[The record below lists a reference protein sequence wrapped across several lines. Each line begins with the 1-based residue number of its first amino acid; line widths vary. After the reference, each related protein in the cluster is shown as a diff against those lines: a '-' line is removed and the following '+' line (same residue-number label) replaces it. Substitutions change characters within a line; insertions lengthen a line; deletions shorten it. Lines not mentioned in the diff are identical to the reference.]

1 MCSGRCFKDSCSE
14 NLVVFAEKHMSELS
28 VKEVTACRVP
38 IYWNEVLCQVYFLGI
53 SKIFNITNSSNVE
66 I

>member
-14 NLVVFAEKHMSELS
+14 NLVVFAEKYMSELS
-28 VKEVTACRVP
+28 VKEVTACKVP
-38 IYWNEVLCQVYFLGI
+38 IFWNEVLRQVYFLGI
-53 SKIFNITNSSNVE
+53 SKIFNITNSSNIE